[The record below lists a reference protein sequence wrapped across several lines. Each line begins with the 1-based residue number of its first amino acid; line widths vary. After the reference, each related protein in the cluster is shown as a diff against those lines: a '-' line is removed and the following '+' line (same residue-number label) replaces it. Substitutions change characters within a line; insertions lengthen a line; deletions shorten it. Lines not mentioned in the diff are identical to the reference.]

1 MIDVEVFK
9 SAVKSQF
16 KFLKQ
21 DSSVLESVAKSIPVD
36 GFGFLAPINYAYID
50 NNEIVNLL
58 TEWRNTFV
66 DVSPTQFVASE
77 MSTKK
82 WLAEG
87 LLENEGR
94 ILFLIY
100 ENSGKIVGHIGFNS
114 CVNDCFNF
122 EIDNVIKGKKD
133 AAPGIMG
140 AATKA
145 LIEWARTTF
154 NVETF
159 NLRVMDD
166 NKHAFKFY
174 EKNNFTESRKIPL
187 KRSLMG
193 ETVVYQES
201 TDRDADKY
209 FIEMAYEDRRAVGD
223 SLILTAG
230 PSISQRET
238 YYAYD
243 AAKFGWNNQ
252 WSKYLTKFESTFAEF
267 VGAKYAI
274 STSSCTGAL
283 QIALLSLD
291 IGPGDEVIVPD
302 ETWVASANAIRY
314 VGAIPIF
321 ADVEI
326 DSWNID
332 ASSIETVITDRTKA
346 IIVVHMYG
354 GPARMDKIMEIAK
367 RYSLKVVEDAAPA
380 IGAKFDGKSCGT
392 FGSFG
397 AYSFQGAKLLVT
409 GEGGM
414 LVTDDEALYRK
425 AHKIADQGRN
435 PNKVFWID
443 GDGVKFKMSNVQAAI
458 GLGQIERANELIAMK
473 RRIFS
478 WYERELADVE
488 GITLNKEIE
497 NAYSIYWMSSIR
509 LDESLSVTRDVLIQ
523 ELKLR
528 NVDSRPVFPAISKYP
543 IWPKKQEP
551 KQTADL
557 LGRTAMNLPSG
568 VCLTEGQVVYICDQI
583 KIILGE
589 K

>member
-1 MIDVEVFK
+1 MNKVEIFEL
-9 SAVKSQF
+9 AVANQF
-16 KFLKQ
+16 NFLKN
-21 DSSVLESVAKSIPVD
+21 DPSIFESIIKSIPID
-36 GFGFLAPINYAYID
+36 GFGFLAPINYSHLGNDAVIS
-50 NNEIVNLL
+50 LF
-58 TEWRNTFV
+58 THWRNTT
-66 DVSPTQFVASE
+66 SNNLSE
-77 MSTKK
+77 NLKVTHNSTKR
-82 WLAEG
+82 WMTAE
-87 LLENEGR
+87 LLEREGC

-100 ENSGKIVGHIGFNS
+100 ENSGNIVGHIGFSN
-114 CVNDCFNF
+114 CINEFQNF
-122 EIDNVIKGKKD
+122 QLDYLWKGSPD
-133 AAPGIMG
+133 AMQGIMG
-140 AATKA
+140 AATKS
-145 LIEWARTTF
+145 LIEWARTTL

-159 NLRVMDD
+159 SLRVMDNNEHAIRFFENNGFHQSSNLAIKKTISGYIGDISDPGPD
-166 NKHAFKFY
+166 NLDQ
-174 EKNNFTESRKIPL
+174 N
-187 KRSLMG
+187 
-193 ETVVYQES
+193 
-201 TDRDADKY
+201 
-209 FIEMAYEDRRAVGD
+209 FIEMVFADDRAVGD

-230 PSISQRET
+230 PSISQKESF
-238 YYAYD
+238 YAYD
-243 AAKFGWNNQ
+243 AAKNGWNSS
-252 WSKYLTKFESTFAEF
+252 WSKYLTKFENSFAEF
-267 VGAKYAI
+267 VGSKYAI

-283 QIALLSLD
+283 QIALMALD

-326 DSWNID
+326 DSWNLD
-332 ASSIETVITDRTKA
+332 PSSIEAVITNRTKA

-354 GPARMDKIMEIAK
+354 GPARMDKIMEIAE

-435 PNKVFWID
+435 PHKVFWID
-443 GDGVKFKMSNVQAAI
+443 EDGVKFKMSNVQAAI

-488 GITLNKEIE
+488 GITLNKEVE

-528 NVDSRPVFPAISKYP
+528 NVDSRPVFPAISRYP
-543 IWPKKQEP
+543 IWAKKQEP

-568 VCLTEGQVVYICDQI
+568 VCLTEGQVIYICDQI
-583 KIILGE
+583 KIILGD

>member
-1 MIDVEVFK
+1 MNDIKVFK
-9 SAVKSQF
+9 SAVKSIF
-16 KFLKQ
+16 KFLKH
-21 DSSVLESVAKSIPVD
+21 DSSVLDSVVKSIPIK
-36 GFGFLAPINYAYID
+36 GFGFLAPINYAHID
-50 NNEIVNLL
+50 NNEIISLL
-58 TEWRNTFV
+58 TEWRNTFIEV
-66 DVSPTQFVASE
+66 FPTQFIASE
-77 MSTKK
+77 SSTKK
-82 WLAEG
+82 WLLDG

-100 ENSGKIVGHIGFNS
+100 ENSGNIVGHIGFNS
-114 CVNDCFNF
+114 CINDFSNF

-140 AATKA
+140 AAMKS

-166 NKHAFKFY
+166 NKHAIKFY
-174 EKNNFTESRKIPL
+174 ENNNFNQSKKIPL
-187 KRSLMG
+187 KRSLKG
-193 ETVVYQES
+193 EMVSYNES
-201 TDRDADKY
+201 TDDDFDKH
-209 FIEMAYEDRRAVGD
+209 FINMVYEDISTVGD

-230 PSISQRET
+230 PSISQKET
-238 YYAYD
+238 YYTYD
-243 AAKFGWNNQ
+243 AAKNGWNSQ
-252 WSKYLTKFESTFAEF
+252 WNKYLTKFENTFAEF

-283 QIALLSLD
+283 QIALMALD

-314 VGAIPIF
+314 VGAVPIF

-326 DSWNID
+326 DSWNLD
-332 ASSIETVITDRTKA
+332 PSSIESLITDRTKA

-354 GPARMDKIMEIAK
+354 GPARMDKIMEAAK
-367 RYSLKVVEDAAPA
+367 RFNLKVVEDAAPA
-380 IGAKFDGKSCGT
+380 IGAKFNGKSCGT
-392 FGSFG
+392 FGAFG

-414 LVTDDEALYRK
+414 LVTDDENLYRK

-443 GDGVKFKMSNVQAAI
+443 EQGIKFKMSNVQAAL

-478 WYERELADVE
+478 WYERELANVE

-509 LDESLSVTRDVLIQ
+509 LDENLSVTRDELIK

-528 NVDSRPVFPAISKYP
+528 NIDSRPVFPAISRYP
-543 IWPKKQEP
+543 IWPKEQEP
-551 KQTADL
+551 QKTADL

-568 VCLTEGQVVYICDQI
+568 VCLTEKEIIYICDQI
-583 KIILGE
+583 KLIIE
-589 K
+589 

>member
-1 MIDVEVFK
+1 MNEVEMFV
-9 SAVKSQF
+9 SAVKNQF
-16 KFLKQ
+16 AFLKQ
-21 DSSVLESVAKSIPVD
+21 DTSFLESMIKSIPIE
-36 GFGFLAPINYAYID
+36 GLGFLAPVNYAHAENEDFID
-50 NNEIVNLL
+50 LLGQSINIFLNSFSNQLNE
-58 TEWRNTFV
+58 T
-66 DVSPTQFVASE
+66 SQ
-77 MSTKK
+77 STKE
-82 WLAEG
+82 WLSKD
-87 LLENEGR
+87 LLESDGN
-94 ILFLIY
+94 ILFAIY
-100 ENSGKIVGHIGFNS
+100 ENNGNLVGFVGFSDCINEYQNFKIDYLV
-114 CVNDCFNF
+114 
-122 EIDNVIKGKKD
+122 KGRED
-133 AAPGIMG
+133 AAQGIMS
-140 AATKA
+140 AATNSI
-145 LIEWARTTF
+145 IEWARITF
-154 NVETF
+154 NIETF
-159 NLRVMDD
+159 NLSVTSD
-166 NKHAFKFY
+166 NECALKFF
-174 EKNNFTESRKIPL
+174 ENNGFREVKQTAIKKKVSAEV
-187 KRSLMG
+187 
-193 ETVVYQES
+193 TTFDES
-201 TDRDADKY
+201 TINHADKY
-209 FIEMAYEDRRAVGD
+209 LVEMIYEDRRVVGD

-230 PSISQRET
+230 PSISQKESF
-238 YYAYD
+238 YAYD
-243 AAKFGWNNQ
+243 AAKNGWNSQ
-252 WSKYLTKFESTFAEF
+252 WSKYLTKFENTFAEF

-283 QIALLSLD
+283 QIALMALD

-332 ASSIETVITDRTKA
+332 ATSIETVITDRTKA

-354 GPARMDKIMEIAK
+354 GPARMDKIMQIAE

-443 GDGVKFKMSNVQAAI
+443 EDGVKFKMSNVQAAI

-551 KQTADL
+551 KKTADL

-568 VCLTEGQVVYICDQI
+568 VCLTERQVVYICDQI